1 MAAGKKN
8 AARQG
13 AAIVFIDEA
22 GFLMG
27 PLARRSWSP
36 RGHTPILMQR
46 GRSRRKVS
54 VIGALVISPR
64 RHHVRGYFG
73 VLADANFDGESI
85 LAFLKQ
91 LRRAQRAPIVLIWD
105 RLGAHLVEPIRNW
118 LAQRRHR
125 VRAHLLPP
133 YAPELNPVELIWGY
147 AKTNPLANFAPL
159 ELDDLVMQTQLATF
173 AVGDDEPLLRSF
185 LQHCPLSLRLK

>member
-1 MAAGKKN
+1 
-8 AARQG
+8 
-13 AAIVFIDEA
+13 
-22 GFLMG
+22 MG
-27 PLARRSWSP
+27 PLVRRSWSP
-36 RGHTPILMQR
+36 RGHTPVLMQR

-64 RHHVRGYFG
+64 RRRVRGYFG
-73 VLADANFDGESI
+73 VLADANFDGQSI

-91 LRRAQRAPIVLIWD
+91 LRRAQRAPIALIWD
-105 RLGAHLVEPIRNW
+105 RLQAHLVEPVCGW
-118 LAQRRHR
+118 LTQRRGC

-133 YAPELNPVELIWGY
+133 YAPELNPVELMWGY

-173 AVGDDEPLLRSF
+173 AMGDDEPLLRSF
-185 LQHCPLSLRLK
+185 LQHCPLSLRLR

>member
-1 MAAGKKN
+1 
-8 AARQG
+8 
-13 AAIVFIDEA
+13 
-22 GFLMG
+22 MG

-36 RGHTPILMQR
+36 RGHTPVLMQR
-46 GRSRRKVS
+46 GRSHRKVS

-64 RHHVRGYFG
+64 RRRVRGYFG
-73 VLADANFDGESI
+73 VLPDANFDGESI

-91 LRRAQRAPIVLIWD
+91 LRRAQRAPIALIWD
-105 RLGAHLVEPIRNW
+105 RLRAHLVEPVSGW
-118 LAQRRHR
+118 LTYHRRC

-133 YAPELNPVELIWGY
+133 YAPELNPVELMWGY

-173 AVGDDEPLLRSF
+173 AIGDDEPLLRSF
-185 LQHCPLSLRLK
+185 LQHCPLSLRL